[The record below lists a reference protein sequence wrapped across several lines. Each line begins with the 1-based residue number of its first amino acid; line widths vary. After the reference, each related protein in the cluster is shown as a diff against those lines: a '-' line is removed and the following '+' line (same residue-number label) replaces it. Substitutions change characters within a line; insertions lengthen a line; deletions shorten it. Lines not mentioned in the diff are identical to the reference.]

1 MQIIQNAYAIQ
12 LKVGTDHIIN
22 FPIDELKDKKFNS
35 IYLLNAYNPYWN
47 YISPFDGVTLQSL
60 GANGVP
66 EDYYMNLI
74 DNKGNQ
80 FVENLKFS
88 DNFITEGNSD
98 FYFKINRMLD
108 LYKSNIRFPLK
119 SDPTART
126 FILLATYQ
134 TKNFEQ
140 FDDEVNGS
148 ISFEVPFTSTNQDL
162 CLKDFCPRT
171 LDGKKIKRII
181 MSQDY
186 YETTFAYLDLTCKD
200 GKKIYNM
207 PGMFL
212 SGMTKLNFWLDYL
225 DIDYDRSFI
234 RQRGPIYYV
243 EDVGG
248 PDIQTPA
255 KTYINFIF

>member
-1 MQIIQNAYAIQ
+1 MQIIQNAHAIQ
-12 LKVGTDHIIN
+12 LEVGTDHVIN
-22 FPIDELKDKKFNS
+22 FPVDELKDKKINA
-35 IYLLNAYNPYWN
+35 IYLFNAYNPYFS
-47 YISPFDGVTLQSL
+47 YTSPFDGATLQSL
-60 GANGVP
+60 GATGIP

-88 DNFITEGNSD
+88 ANFITEGNSD

-119 SDPTART
+119 ADPTART
-126 FILLATYQ
+126 FLLLAIYQ
-134 TKNFEQ
+134 TKNFEP
-140 FDDEVNGS
+140 FSDEINGS
-148 ISFEVPFTSTNQDL
+148 ISVEIPFTSTTQDL

-181 MSQDY
+181 MDQEY
-186 YETTFAYLDLTCKD
+186 YGTTFTYLDLTCKD
-200 GKKIYNM
+200 GKKIYNI

-212 SGMTKLNFWLDYL
+212 SGITKLNFWLDCL

-234 RQRGPIYYV
+234 RQRGPISYV
-243 EDVGG
+243 EDPDG
-248 PDIQTPA
+248 PPIQTPA